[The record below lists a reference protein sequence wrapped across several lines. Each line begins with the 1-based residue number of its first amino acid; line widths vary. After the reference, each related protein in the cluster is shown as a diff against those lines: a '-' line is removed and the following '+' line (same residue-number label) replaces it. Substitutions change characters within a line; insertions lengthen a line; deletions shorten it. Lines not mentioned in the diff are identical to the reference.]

1 MPTIHQSAEIVL
13 LLAGFVA
20 YVVSPVFWAKV
31 GSLTCS
37 CMTTEDRR
45 EREQIRN
52 HWFLVYV
59 SVLTI
64 MGIAFVVRRLTPTA
78 A

>member
-1 MPTIHQSAEIVL
+1 MPTIHQLADVA
-13 LLAGFVA
+13 LLASGFVA
-20 YVVSPVFWAKV
+20 YFVSPVFWAKV
-31 GSLTCS
+31 GSLSCS

-45 EREQIRN
+45 ERERIRN
-52 HWFLVYV
+52 HWFLVYA

-64 MGIAFVVRRLTPTA
+64 MGIAFAVRRFTPA